1 VPRAGLTP
9 DVVVAEAATL
19 VDEAGAQGLT
29 LAAVARRCGV
39 ALPSLYKHVGGL
51 DDLHGRLAV
60 SVARELAVAVRRAA
74 TGRAG
79 RDALTAV
86 SAAYRDYARSH
97 PGRYHYL
104 VMARP
109 DDPAYVAAATEVMDV
124 LGEVFSA
131 YGVRR
136 DDVVDAAR
144 LVRSTLHGFVSLE
157 EAHGFG
163 LPRDVDGSYRRVVAS
178 LHVALTHWSTGGSPA

>member
-9 DVVVAEAATL
+9 ELVVAEAATL
-19 VDEAGAQGLT
+19 VDEAGAQRLT

-51 DDLHGRLAV
+51 DDLHGRLAGT
-60 SVARELAVAVRRAA
+60 VARELAVAVRRAA
-74 TGRAG
+74 TGKAG

-86 SAAYRDYARSH
+86 CAAYRDYAREH

-109 DDPAYVAAATEVMDV
+109 DDPGYVAAGAEVMDV
-124 LGEVFSA
+124 LGEVLAA
-131 YGVRR
+131 YGVPP

-157 EAHGFG
+157 GAHGFG
-163 LPRDVDGSYRRVVAS
+163 LPRDVDRSYERLVES
-178 LHVALTHWSTGGSPA
+178 LDVALANWPAH